1 MADFGSIMSTLTS
14 GGATTLKW
22 MFIIIGGVLAVC
34 LLIGIFIFWKW
45 KKNKYNLSVEIKMP
59 RSDGKIVLAEWGRGS
74 FNAKKGVVFIKRNKM
89 KEVAMKVIDIRRY
102 LQGSDLLTVI
112 QVGPEDY
119 RPVLNESWTS
129 HNITYEDE
137 NGNKETIKE
146 SILNIK
152 VDTGEYKAW
161 KSSWDSAAKRAY
173 SLQSFLQQ
181 FAVPISI
188 AIVLLACFVGFAIL
202 FTRIGS
208 VCGH

>member
-1 MADFGSIMSTLTS
+1 ML
-14 GGATTLKW
+14 
-22 MFIIIGGVLAVC
+22 IIVLEKV
-34 LLIGIFIFWKW
+34 KW
-45 KKNKYNLSVEIKMP
+45 KKNKYNLRVEVKIP
-59 RSDGKIVLAEWGRGS
+59 RSDGRLVLAEWARGG
-74 FNAKKGVVFIKRNKM
+74 FNTKKGVVFIKRDKM
-89 KEVAMKVIDIRRY
+89 KEVPMKVIDIRRY

-119 RPVLNESWTS
+119 RPVLNDSWTV
-129 HNITYEDE
+129 HNTVYEDE
-137 NGNKETIKE
+137 LGNKQTIKE

-188 AIVLLACFVGFAIL
+188 AIVLLACFVGFAIIW
-202 FTRIGS
+202 TRLPS

>member
-1 MADFGSIMSTLTS
+1 MVDFSSIMGTIAS

-22 MFIIIGGVLAVC
+22 MFIIIGTILVISLV
-34 LLIGIFIFWKW
+34 IGIFIYRKW
-45 KKNKYNLSVEIKMP
+45 KRNKYNLNVEVKMP
-59 RSDGKIVLAEWGRGS
+59 RSDGKIVLAEWAQGA
-74 FNAKKGVVFIKRNKM
+74 FNAKKGVVFIKRKKM

-102 LQGSDLLTVI
+102 LQGQDLLTVI

-119 RPVLNESWTS
+119 RPVLNESWTKHS
-129 HNITYEDE
+129 ITYEDE
-137 NGNKETIKE
+137 NGNKQEVLE
-146 SILNIK
+146 SILNIR

-188 AIVLLACFVGFAIL
+188 AIVLIATFVGFAIL
-202 FTRIGS
+202 WTRMGS
-208 VCGH
+208 ICG

>member
-102 LQGSDLLTVI
+102 L
-112 QVGPEDY
+112 
-119 RPVLNESWTS
+119 
-129 HNITYEDE
+129 
-137 NGNKETIKE
+137 
-146 SILNIK
+146 
-152 VDTGEYKAW
+152 
-161 KSSWDSAAKRAY
+161 
-173 SLQSFLQQ
+173 
-181 FAVPISI
+181 
-188 AIVLLACFVGFAIL
+188 
-202 FTRIGS
+202 
-208 VCGH
+208 